1 LNYDH
6 HYNLFVVF
14 MNFSQIVAKLSD
26 LINSSSLIT
35 KPDINPEV
43 IGVED
48 INEANNNHLSYVEGL
63 KFASFIVTTNAC
75 ALILPVDEKLQA
87 EASARGIAWIS
98 TREPRLVFAKA
109 IALFYKPY
117 QPKPGIHKSAV
128 IDPTAKIGRD
138 VYIGA
143 HAVIEAFVEIGDG
156 VCIYPNVVVYPE
168 AKIGSNTILHANC
181 TIHERTI
188 IGNDCVIYSGAVIGA
203 EGFGYVPT
211 AEGWYKVEQ
220 SGITILENN
229 VVVGCNSA
237 IDRPSVGK
245 TKIGRHT
252 IIDNL
257 VQIGHGCQTD
267 FGCALAGQSGM
278 AGGVKLGKRV
288 ILAGQSGIANQAV
301 IGDGATLSAKAGAY
315 GDIPAGEIYSGYP
328 AIPHKAYLKSAGI
341 FGRLPEMYQNIKELK
356 KEVNKQ

>member
-1 LNYDH
+1 
-6 HYNLFVVF
+6 
-14 MNFSQIVAKLSD
+14 MNFTQIVANLSD
-26 LINSSSLIT
+26 LIDNSSLET

-48 INEANNNHLSYVEGL
+48 VAQANNSHLSYIEGL
-63 KFASFIVTTNAC
+63 KFASFISKTNAC
-75 ALILPVDEKLQA
+75 ALILPLDEKLQA

-98 TREPRLVFAKA
+98 TKEPRLLFAKA
-109 IALFYKPY
+109 IAFFYKPY
-117 QPKPGIHKSAV
+117 QPKPGIHPSAV
-128 IDPTAKIGRD
+128 IDPTAKIGQD

-143 HAVIEAFVEIGDG
+143 HVVIEAGAEIGDG
-156 VCIYPNVVVYPE
+156 VCVYPNVVVYPE
-168 AKIGSNTILHANC
+168 AKIGANTILHANC

-188 IGNDCVIYSGAVIGA
+188 IGQNCVIYSGAVIGA
-203 EGFGYVPT
+203 EGFGYVPI

-220 SGITILENN
+220 SGITVLEDN

-245 TKIGRHT
+245 TRIGKHT

-288 ILAGQSGIANQAV
+288 ILAGQSGITNQAV
-301 IGDGATLSAKAGAY
+301 VGDGATLSAKAGAY

-328 AIPHKAYLKSAGI
+328 AIPHKAYLKSASL
-341 FGRLPEMYQNIKELK
+341 FSRLPEMYQTIKELK
-356 KEVNKQ
+356 KKLNQSDK

>member
-1 LNYDH
+1 
-6 HYNLFVVF
+6 
-14 MNFSQIVAKLSD
+14 MNFTQIVAKLSD
-26 LINSSSLIT
+26 LIENSSLT
-35 KPDINPEV
+35 TQPDINPEV

-48 INEANNNHLSYVEGL
+48 VAQANNKHLSYIEGL
-63 KFASFIVTTNAC
+63 KFASFISKTNAC
-75 ALILPVDEKLQA
+75 ALILPLDEKLQA

-98 TREPRLVFAKA
+98 TKEPRLLFAKA

-128 IDPTAKIGRD
+128 IDSTAKIGEG

-143 HAVIEAFVEIGDG
+143 HVVIEAGVEIGDG
-156 VCIYPNVVVYPE
+156 VCVYANVVVYPE

-188 IGNDCVIYSGAVIGA
+188 IGQNCVIYSGAVIGA
-203 EGFGYVPT
+203 EGFGYFPI
-211 AEGWYKVEQ
+211 AEGWYKIEQ
-220 SGITILENN
+220 SGITVLEDN

-245 TKIGRHT
+245 TRIGKHT

-288 ILAGQSGIANQAV
+288 ILAGQSGITNQAV

-315 GDIPAGEIYSGYP
+315 GDVPAGEIYSGYP
-328 AIPHKAYLKSAGI
+328 AIPHKAYLKSASL
-341 FGRLPEMYQNIKELK
+341 FSRLPEMYQTIKELK
-356 KEVNKQ
+356 KKLNKSDK